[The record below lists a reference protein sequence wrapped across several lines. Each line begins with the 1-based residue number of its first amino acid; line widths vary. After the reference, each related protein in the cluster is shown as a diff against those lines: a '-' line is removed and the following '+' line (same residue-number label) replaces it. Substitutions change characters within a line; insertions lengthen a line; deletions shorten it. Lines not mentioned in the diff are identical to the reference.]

1 MVGNLVKRGEQMQN
15 LMSESFTL
23 PCGQVVKNR
32 FCKAAMTE
40 RIAKGDNLAHQGH
53 ANLYDRWAEGNIGIL
68 LTGNVQIDRK
78 NLEGPANVVI
88 DKNNYKEQYDE
99 LKAWSAAGTKDN
111 TQLWMQI
118 SHAGRQTPGE
128 INSSPLAPSNIGLK
142 IPGKNYGIPTPM
154 TEEDILDVI
163 DRFVFTAKIA
173 RETGFTGVQFHS
185 AHGYLLS
192 EFLSPDINNRTDA
205 WGGSIENR
213 ARLHL
218 EIINKCRKE
227 VGEDFPISIKLNS
240 ADFQKGGFTADES
253 IQVAQML
260 ENAGVDIIEISGG
273 TYEQPKLIGVDD
285 LTINPKRSE
294 QRKES
299 TIAREAYFLEYAQDI
314 RKAVSLPL
322 MVTGGF
328 RTREG
333 IEDALQS
340 NVCQIVG
347 IGRPLCADPY
357 CIKKMI
363 AGELEAL
370 PSFEKTLSLGPS
382 ILSPSSP
389 FTIIKVINA
398 FGAMAWFYQQIKN
411 MAKGLMPNHKQKLFN
426 AFRADMKA
434 DKLAIKDYLD
444 NS

>member
-1 MVGNLVKRGEQMQN
+1 MTNLIN
-15 LMSESFTL
+15 DSFTL

-32 FCKAAMTE
+32 VCKAAMTE
-40 RIAKGDNLAHQGH
+40 RIAKGNNLAHQGH
-53 ANLYDRWAEGNIGIL
+53 ANLYDRWADGDMGIL
-68 LTGNVQIDRK
+68 LTGNVQVDRQ

-88 DKNNYKEQYDE
+88 DQNNYKDQYDS
-99 LKAWSAAGTKDN
+99 LRAWSAAGTKNN

-142 IPGKNYGIPTPM
+142 IPGKNYGTPTPM

-192 EFLSPDINNRTDA
+192 EFLSPDINNRSDA
-205 WGGSIENR
+205 WGGSVENR
-213 ARLHL
+213 ARIHL

-227 VGEDFPISIKLNS
+227 VGEDFLISVKLNS
-240 ADFQKGGFTADES
+240 TDFQKGGFTANES
-253 IQVAQML
+253 IQVAKML

-273 TYEQPKLIGVDD
+273 TYEQPKLIGIDD

-340 NVCQIVG
+340 DVCQIVG

-357 CIKKMI
+357 CVKKMI
-363 AGELEAL
+363 AGELEIL

-434 DKLAIKDYLD
+434 DKIAIKDYLD
-444 NS
+444 NN

>member
-1 MVGNLVKRGEQMQN
+1 MPN
-15 LMSESFTL
+15 LMNESFTL
-23 PCGQVVKNR
+23 PCGQVIKNR

-40 RIAKGDNLAHQGH
+40 RIAKGNNLAHQGH
-53 ANLYDRWAEGNIGIL
+53 VNLYDRWAEGNIGIL
-68 LTGNVQIDRK
+68 LTGNVQVDRR

-88 DKNNYKEQYDE
+88 DKNNYKEQYDD
-99 LKAWSAAGTKDN
+99 LKAWSAAGTKNN

-142 IPGKNYGIPTPM
+142 IPGKNYGTPIPM

-163 DRFVFTAKIA
+163 DRYVFTAKIA
-173 RETGFTGVQFHS
+173 RDTGFTGVQFHS

-205 WGGSIENR
+205 WGGSLENR
-213 ARLHL
+213 ARIHI

-227 VGEDFPISIKLNS
+227 VGEDFPISVKLNS

-260 ENAGVDIIEISGG
+260 EDAGVDIIEISGG

-294 QRKES
+294 ERKES
-299 TIAREAYFLEYAQDI
+299 TIAREAYFLEYAEDI

-328 RTREG
+328 RTKEG

-340 NVCQIVG
+340 NVCQMVG

-363 AGELEAL
+363 EGEIETL

-411 MAKGLMPNHKQKLFN
+411 MAKGLLPNHEQKLLN

-434 DKLAIKDYLD
+434 DKLATKDYLD
-444 NS
+444 NN

>member
-1 MVGNLVKRGEQMQN
+1 MQN
-15 LMSESFTL
+15 LINESFTL
-23 PCGQVVKNR
+23 PCGQVIKNR
-32 FCKAAMTE
+32 ICKAAMTE
-40 RIAKGDNLAHQGH
+40 RIAKGNNLAHQGH
-53 ANLYDRWAEGNIGIL
+53 ANLYDRWADGNIGIS
-68 LTGNVQIDRK
+68 LTGNVQVDRR
-78 NLEGPANVVI
+78 NLEGPANVAI
-88 DKNNYKEQYDE
+88 DKNNYKEQFE
-99 LKAWSAAGTKDN
+99 SLKAWSKSGTKNN

-128 INSSPLAPSNIGLK
+128 INSSPLAPSDIRLK

-154 TEEDILDVI
+154 TEENILDVI

-192 EFLSPDINNRTDA
+192 EFLSPDINNRNDA

-213 ARLHL
+213 TRIHL
-218 EIINKCRKE
+218 EIIKRCRQE
-227 VGEDFPISIKLNS
+227 VGEDFPISVKLNS
-240 ADFQKGGFTADES
+240 TDFQKGGFSPDES
-253 IQVAQML
+253 IKVAQIL

-273 TYEQPKLIGVDD
+273 TYEQPKLIGIDAS
-285 LTINPKRSE
+285 INPKRSE
-294 QRKES
+294 KRKES
-299 TIAREAYFLEYAQDI
+299 TIAREAYFLEYAKDI
-314 RKAVSLPL
+314 RSAVSLPL

-328 RTREG
+328 RTRDG
-333 IEDALQS
+333 IEEALRS

-357 CIKKMI
+357 CIKKLI
-363 AGELEAL
+363 AGELENL

-389 FTIIKVINA
+389 FTLIKVINA

-411 MAKGLMPNHKQKLFN
+411 MAKGLLPNKEQKLFN
-426 AFRADMKA
+426 AFKADMKA
-434 DKLAIKDYLD
+434 VKVALKDYL
-444 NS
+444 NSK

>member
-1 MVGNLVKRGEQMQN
+1 MSNLIN
-15 LMSESFTL
+15 ESFTL
-23 PCGQVVKNR
+23 PCGQVIKNR
-32 FCKAAMTE
+32 ICKAAMTE
-40 RIAKGDNLAHQGH
+40 RIAKGNNLAHQGH
-53 ANLYDRWAEGNIGIL
+53 ANLYDRWADGNIGIS
-68 LTGNVQIDRK
+68 LTGNVQVDRR
-78 NLEGPANVVI
+78 NLEGPANVAI
-88 DKNNYKEQYDE
+88 DKNNYIEQFDA
-99 LKAWSAAGTKDN
+99 LKAWSKAGTKNN

-128 INSSPLAPSNIGLK
+128 INSSPMAPSDIGLK
-142 IPGKNYGIPTPM
+142 IPGKNFGTPTPM

-173 RETGFTGVQFHS
+173 RDTGFTGVQFHS

-213 ARLHL
+213 TRIHL
-218 EIINKCRKE
+218 EIIKRCRQE
-227 VGEDFPISIKLNS
+227 VGEDFPISVKLNS
-240 ADFQKGGFTADES
+240 ADFQKGGFSPNES
-253 IQVAQML
+253 IKVAQML

-273 TYEQPKLIGVDD
+273 TYEQPKLIGVEAS
-285 LTINPKRSE
+285 INAKRSE
-294 QRKES
+294 KRKES

-314 RKAVSLPL
+314 RKAVSIPL

-333 IEDALQS
+333 INDALQS

-363 AGELEAL
+363 SGELETL
-370 PSFEKTLSLGPS
+370 PSFEKTLSLGPY

-389 FTIIKVINA
+389 FTLIKVINA
-398 FGAMAWFYQQIKN
+398 FASMAWFYQQIKN
-411 MAKGLMPNHKQKLFN
+411 MAKGLMPNQEQKLFN
-426 AFRADMKA
+426 AFTADMKA
-434 DKLAIKDYLD
+434 DKLALKDYL
-444 NS
+444 NNK

>member
-1 MVGNLVKRGEQMQN
+1 
-15 LMSESFTL
+15 
-23 PCGQVVKNR
+23 
-32 FCKAAMTE
+32 
-40 RIAKGDNLAHQGH
+40 
-53 ANLYDRWAEGNIGIL
+53 
-68 LTGNVQIDRK
+68 
-78 NLEGPANVVI
+78 VI
-88 DKNNYKEQYDE
+88 DKNNYKNQLST
-99 LKAWSAAGTKDN
+99 LKEWSAAGTKNN

-128 INSSPLAPSNIGLK
+128 INSSPMAPSNIRLK
-142 IPGKNYGIPTPM
+142 IPGKNYGTPVPM

-163 DRFVFTAKIA
+163 EKFVFTAKIA

-192 EFLSPDINNRTDA
+192 EFLSPDINNRNDA
-205 WGGSIENR
+205 WGGDIENR
-213 ARLHL
+213 ARIHL
-218 EIINKCRKE
+218 EIIKRCREE
-227 VGEDFPISIKLNS
+227 VGEDFPISVKMNS
-240 ADFQKGGFTADES
+240 ADFQKGGFAADDS
-253 IQVAQML
+253 IIVAKML
-260 ENAGVDIIEISGG
+260 ESAGVDIIEISGG

-285 LTINPKRSE
+285 LTINPERSE

-299 TIAREAYFLEYAQDI
+299 TIAREAYFLEYAKDI

-328 RTREG
+328 RTKEG
-333 IEDALQS
+333 IEDALKS
-340 NVCQIVG
+340 NICQIIG

-357 CIKKMI
+357 CVKKMI
-363 AGELEAL
+363 SGELEIL

-389 FTIIKVINA
+389 FTIIKAVNA

-434 DKLAIKDYLD
+434 DKIALKDYLD
-444 NS
+444 H

>member
-1 MVGNLVKRGEQMQN
+1 MPSFINK
-15 LMSESFTL
+15 SFTL
-23 PCGQVVKNR
+23 PRGQVIKNR
-32 FCKAAMTE
+32 ICKAAMTE
-40 RIAKGDNLAHQGH
+40 RIAKGNNLAHQGH
-53 ANLYDRWAEGNIGIL
+53 VNLYDRWADGNIGIL
-68 LTGNVQIDRK
+68 LTGNVQIDRR
-78 NLEGPANVVI
+78 NIEGPANVVI
-88 DKNNYKEQYDE
+88 DSENYKEQLDS
-99 LKAWSAAGTKDN
+99 LKAWSRAGTKNN

-142 IPGKNYGIPTPM
+142 IPGKNYGTPTPM

-192 EFLSPDINNRTDA
+192 EFLSPDINNRSDA
-205 WGGSIENR
+205 WGGSLENR
-213 ARLHL
+213 ARIHL

-227 VGEDFPISIKLNS
+227 VGEDFPISVKLNS
-240 ADFQKGGFTADES
+240 ADFQKGGFTSDES

-314 RKAVSLPL
+314 RKAISLPL

-333 IEDALQS
+333 IENALQS

-363 AGELEAL
+363 AGELEVL

-389 FTIIKVINA
+389 FTLIKVINA

-411 MAKGLMPNHKQKLFN
+411 MAKGQMPNHKQKLFN

-444 NS
+444 SN

>member
-1 MVGNLVKRGEQMQN
+1 MTNLINK
-15 LMSESFTL
+15 SFTL
-23 PCGQVVKNR
+23 PCGKVLKNSI
-32 FCKAAMTE
+32 CKAAMTE
-40 RIAKGDNLAHQGH
+40 RIAKGDNLANQGH
-53 ANLYDRWAEGNIGIL
+53 INLYDRWADGNIGIL
-68 LTGNVQIDRK
+68 LTGNVQVDRR

-88 DKNNYKEQYDE
+88 DKNSYKKQLDS
-99 LKAWSAAGTKDN
+99 LKAWSAAGTKNN

-128 INSSPLAPSNIGLK
+128 INSSPMAPSNIGLK
-142 IPGKNYGIPTPM
+142 IPGKNYGTPIPM

-163 DRFVFTAKIA
+163 ERFVFTAKIA
-173 RETGFTGVQFHS
+173 RETGFTGVQLHS

-192 EFLSPDINNRTDA
+192 EFLSPDINNRNDA
-205 WGGSIENR
+205 WGGDIENR
-213 ARLHL
+213 ARIHL
-218 EIINKCRKE
+218 EIIKRCREE
-227 VGEDFPISIKLNS
+227 VGVDFPISVKMNS
-240 ADFQKGGFTADES
+240 ADFQRGGFTPDES
-253 IQVAQML
+253 IKVAQML
-260 ENAGVDIIEISGG
+260 ENASVDIIEISGG
-273 TYEQPKLIGVDD
+273 TYEQPKLIGIDD
-285 LTINPKRSE
+285 LTINPERSE
-294 QRKES
+294 KRKES

-363 AGELEAL
+363 AGELEIL

-382 ILSPSSP
+382 IFSPSSP

-411 MAKGLMPNHKQKLFN
+411 MAKGLMPNHKQKLLN

-444 NS
+444 NR

>member
-1 MVGNLVKRGEQMQN
+1 MSNLIN
-15 LMSESFTL
+15 ESFTL
-23 PCGQVVKNR
+23 PCGQVIKNR
-32 FCKAAMTE
+32 ICKAAMTE
-40 RIAKGDNLAHQGH
+40 RIAKGNNLAHQGH
-53 ANLYDRWAEGNIGIL
+53 ANLYDRWADGNIGIS
-68 LTGNVQIDRK
+68 LTGNVQVDRR
-78 NLEGPANVVI
+78 NLEGPANVAI
-88 DKNNYKEQYDE
+88 DKNNYKEQFDA
-99 LKAWSAAGTKDN
+99 LKAWSKAGTKNN

-128 INSSPLAPSNIGLK
+128 INSSPMAPSDIGLK
-142 IPGKNYGIPTPM
+142 IPGKNFGTPTPT

-173 RETGFTGVQFHS
+173 RDTGFTGVQFHS

-213 ARLHL
+213 TRIHL
-218 EIINKCRKE
+218 EIIKRCRQE
-227 VGEDFPISIKLNS
+227 VGEDFPISVKLNS
-240 ADFQKGGFTADES
+240 ADFQKGGFSPNES
-253 IQVAQML
+253 IKVAQML

-273 TYEQPKLIGVDD
+273 TYEQPKLIGVEAS
-285 LTINPKRSE
+285 INAKRSE
-294 QRKES
+294 KRKES

-314 RKAVSLPL
+314 RKAVSIPL

-333 IEDALQS
+333 INDALQS

-363 AGELEAL
+363 SGELETL

-389 FTIIKVINA
+389 FTLIKVINA
-398 FGAMAWFYQQIKN
+398 FASMAWFYQQIKN
-411 MAKGLMPNHKQKLFN
+411 MAKGLMPNQEQKLFN
-426 AFRADMKA
+426 AFTADMKA
-434 DKLAIKDYLD
+434 DKLALKDYL
-444 NS
+444 NNK

>member
-1 MVGNLVKRGEQMQN
+1 MPN
-15 LMSESFTL
+15 LMNESFTL
-23 PCGQVVKNR
+23 PCGQVIKNR

-40 RIAKGDNLAHQGH
+40 RIAKGNNLAHQGH
-53 ANLYDRWAEGNIGIL
+53 VNLYDRWAEGNIGIL
-68 LTGNVQIDRK
+68 LTGNVQVDRR

-88 DKNNYKEQYDE
+88 DKNNYKEQYDD
-99 LKAWSAAGTKDN
+99 LKAWSAAGTKNN

-142 IPGKNYGIPTPM
+142 IPGKNYGTPIPM

-163 DRFVFTAKIA
+163 DRYVFTAKIA

-205 WGGSIENR
+205 WGGSLENR
-213 ARLHL
+213 ARIHI

-227 VGEDFPISIKLNS
+227 VGEDFPISVKLNS

-260 ENAGVDIIEISGG
+260 EDAGVDIIEISGG
-273 TYEQPKLIGVDD
+273 TDEQPKLIGVDD

-294 QRKES
+294 ERKES

-340 NVCQIVG
+340 NVCQMVG

-363 AGELEAL
+363 EGEIETL

-411 MAKGLMPNHKQKLFN
+411 MAKGLLPNHEQKLLN

-434 DKLAIKDYLD
+434 DKLATKDYLD
-444 NS
+444 NN

>member
-1 MVGNLVKRGEQMQN
+1 MSNLIN
-15 LMSESFTL
+15 ESFTL
-23 PCGQVVKNR
+23 PCGQVIKNR
-32 FCKAAMTE
+32 ICKAAMTE
-40 RIAKGDNLAHQGH
+40 RIAKGNNLAHQGH
-53 ANLYDRWAEGNIGIL
+53 ANLYDRWADGNIGIS
-68 LTGNVQIDRK
+68 LTGNVQVDRR
-78 NLEGPANVVI
+78 NLEGPANVAI
-88 DKNNYKEQYDE
+88 DKNNYKEQFDA
-99 LKAWSAAGTKDN
+99 LKAWSKAGTKNN

-128 INSSPLAPSNIGLK
+128 INSSPMAPSDIGLK
-142 IPGKNYGIPTPM
+142 IPGKNFGTPTPM

-173 RETGFTGVQFHS
+173 RDTGFTGVQFHS

-213 ARLHL
+213 ARIHL
-218 EIINKCRKE
+218 EIIKRCRQE
-227 VGEDFPISIKLNS
+227 VGEDFPISVKLNS
-240 ADFQKGGFTADES
+240 ADFQKGGFSPNES
-253 IQVAQML
+253 IKVAQML

-273 TYEQPKLIGVDD
+273 TYEQPKLIGVEAS
-285 LTINPKRSE
+285 INAKRSE
-294 QRKES
+294 KRKES

-314 RKAVSLPL
+314 RKAVSIPL

-333 IEDALQS
+333 INDALQS

-363 AGELEAL
+363 SGELETL

-389 FTIIKVINA
+389 FTLIKVINA
-398 FGAMAWFYQQIKN
+398 FASMAWFYQQIKN
-411 MAKGLMPNHKQKLFN
+411 MAKGLMPNQEQKLFN
-426 AFRADMKA
+426 AFTADMKA
-434 DKLAIKDYLD
+434 DKLALKDYL
-444 NS
+444 NNK

>member
-1 MVGNLVKRGEQMQN
+1 MSS
-15 LMSESFTL
+15 LMNQSFTL

-32 FCKAAMTE
+32 VCKAAMTE
-40 RIAKGDNLAHQGH
+40 RIAKGNNLAHQGH
-53 ANLYDRWAEGNIGIL
+53 ANLYDRWADGDMGIL
-68 LTGNVQIDRK
+68 LTGNVQIDRR

-88 DKNNYKEQYDE
+88 DQNNYKDQYDA
-99 LKAWSAAGTKDN
+99 LKAWSAAGTKNN

-128 INSSPLAPSNIGLK
+128 INSSPMAPSNIRLK
-142 IPGKNYGIPTPM
+142 IPGKNYGTPVPM

-163 DRFVFTAKIA
+163 EKFAFTAKIA

-192 EFLSPDINNRTDA
+192 EFLSPDINNRNDA
-205 WGGSIENR
+205 WGGDIENR
-213 ARLHL
+213 ARIHL
-218 EIINKCRKE
+218 EIIKRCREE
-227 VGEDFPISIKLNS
+227 VGEDFPISVKMNS
-240 ADFQKGGFTADES
+240 ADFQKGGFAADDS
-253 IQVAQML
+253 IIVAKML
-260 ENAGVDIIEISGG
+260 ESAGVDIIEISGG

-285 LTINPKRSE
+285 LTINPERSE

-299 TIAREAYFLEYAQDI
+299 TIAREAYFLEYAKDI

-328 RTREG
+328 RTKEG
-333 IEDALQS
+333 IEDALKS
-340 NVCQIVG
+340 NICQIIG

-357 CIKKMI
+357 CVKKMI
-363 AGELEAL
+363 AGDLEIL

-382 ILSPSSP
+382 IFSPSSP
-389 FTIIKVINA
+389 FTIIKAINA

-434 DKLAIKDYLD
+434 DKLALKDYLD
-444 NS
+444 H

>member
-1 MVGNLVKRGEQMQN
+1 MPN
-15 LMSESFTL
+15 LMNESFTL
-23 PCGQVVKNR
+23 PCGQVIKNR

-40 RIAKGDNLAHQGH
+40 RIAKGNNLAHQGH
-53 ANLYDRWAEGNIGIL
+53 VNLYDRWAEGNIGIL
-68 LTGNVQIDRK
+68 LTGNVQVDRR

-88 DKNNYKEQYDE
+88 DKNNYKEQYDD
-99 LKAWSAAGTKDN
+99 LKAWSAAGTKNN

-142 IPGKNYGIPTPM
+142 IPGKNYGTPIPM

-163 DRFVFTAKIA
+163 DRYVFTAKIA
-173 RETGFTGVQFHS
+173 RDTGFTGVQFHS

-205 WGGSIENR
+205 WGGSLENR
-213 ARLHL
+213 ARIHI

-227 VGEDFPISIKLNS
+227 VGEDFPISVKLNS

-260 ENAGVDIIEISGG
+260 EDAGVDIIEISGG

-294 QRKES
+294 ERKES

-340 NVCQIVG
+340 NVCQMVG

-363 AGELEAL
+363 EGEIETL

-411 MAKGLMPNHKQKLFN
+411 MAKGLMPNHEQKLFN
-426 AFRADMKA
+426 AFKADMKA
-434 DKLAIKDYLD
+434 DKLATKDYLD
-444 NS
+444 NN

>member
-1 MVGNLVKRGEQMQN
+1 MSNLIK
-15 LMSESFTL
+15 ESFTL

-32 FCKAAMTE
+32 VCKAAMTE
-40 RIAKGDNLAHQGH
+40 RIAKGNNLAHQGH
-53 ANLYDRWAEGNIGIL
+53 ANLYDRWADGDMGIL
-68 LTGNVQIDRK
+68 LTGNVQVDRR
-78 NLEGPANVVI
+78 NIEGPANVVI
-88 DKNNYKEQYDE
+88 DQNNYKDQYDA
-99 LKAWSAAGTKDN
+99 LKTWSAAGTKND

-128 INSSPLAPSNIGLK
+128 INSLPLAPSNIGLK
-142 IPGKNYGIPTPM
+142 IPGKNYGTPTPM
-154 TEEDILDVI
+154 TEDDILDLI

-213 ARLHL
+213 ARVHL

-227 VGEDFPISIKLNS
+227 VGEDFPISVKLNS
-240 ADFQKGGFTADES
+240 TDFQKGGFTPDES

-347 IGRPLCADPY
+347 IGRPLCVDPY
-357 CIKKMI
+357 CVKKMI
-363 AGELEAL
+363 AGELDVL

-444 NS
+444 NN

>member
-1 MVGNLVKRGEQMQN
+1 MSNLIN
-15 LMSESFTL
+15 ESFTL
-23 PCGQVVKNR
+23 PCGQVIKNR
-32 FCKAAMTE
+32 ICKAAMTE
-40 RIAKGDNLAHQGH
+40 RIAKGNNLAHQGH
-53 ANLYDRWAEGNIGIL
+53 ANLYDRWADGNIGIS
-68 LTGNVQIDRK
+68 LTGNVQVDRR
-78 NLEGPANVVI
+78 NLEGPANVAI
-88 DKNNYKEQYDE
+88 DKNNYKEQFDA
-99 LKAWSAAGTKDN
+99 LKAWSKAGTKNN

-128 INSSPLAPSNIGLK
+128 INSSPMAPSDIGLK
-142 IPGKNYGIPTPM
+142 IPGKNFGTPTPM

-173 RETGFTGVQFHS
+173 RDTGFTGVQFHS

-213 ARLHL
+213 TRIHL
-218 EIINKCRKE
+218 EIIKRCRQE
-227 VGEDFPISIKLNS
+227 VGEDFPISVKLNS
-240 ADFQKGGFTADES
+240 ADFQKGGFSPNES
-253 IQVAQML
+253 IKVAQML

-273 TYEQPKLIGVDD
+273 TYEQPKLIGVEAS
-285 LTINPKRSE
+285 INAKRSE
-294 QRKES
+294 KRKES
-299 TIAREAYFLEYAQDI
+299 TIAHEAYFLEYAQDI
-314 RKAVSLPL
+314 RKAVSIPL

-333 IEDALQS
+333 INDALQS

-363 AGELEAL
+363 SGELETL

-389 FTIIKVINA
+389 FTLIKVINA
-398 FGAMAWFYQQIKN
+398 FASMAWFYQQIKN
-411 MAKGLMPNHKQKLFN
+411 MAKGLMPNQEQKLFN
-426 AFRADMKA
+426 AFTADMKA
-434 DKLAIKDYLD
+434 DKLALKDYL
-444 NS
+444 NNK

>member
-1 MVGNLVKRGEQMQN
+1 MSNLIN
-15 LMSESFTL
+15 ESFTL
-23 PCGQVVKNR
+23 PCGQVIKNR
-32 FCKAAMTE
+32 ICKAAMTE
-40 RIAKGDNLAHQGH
+40 RIAKGNNLAHQGH
-53 ANLYDRWAEGNIGIL
+53 ANLYDRWADGNIGIS
-68 LTGNVQIDRK
+68 LTGNVQVDRR
-78 NLEGPANVVI
+78 NLEGPANVAI
-88 DKNNYKEQYDE
+88 DKNNYKEQFDA
-99 LKAWSAAGTKDN
+99 LKAWSKAGTKNN

-128 INSSPLAPSNIGLK
+128 INSSPMAPSDIGLK
-142 IPGKNYGIPTPM
+142 IPGKNFGTPTPM

-173 RETGFTGVQFHS
+173 RDTGFTGVQFHS

-213 ARLHL
+213 TRIHL
-218 EIINKCRKE
+218 EIIKRCRQE
-227 VGEDFPISIKLNS
+227 VGEDFPISVKLNS
-240 ADFQKGGFTADES
+240 ADFQKGGFSPNES
-253 IQVAQML
+253 IKVAQML

-273 TYEQPKLIGVDD
+273 TYEQPKLIGVEAS
-285 LTINPKRSE
+285 INAKRSE
-294 QRKES
+294 KRKES

-314 RKAVSLPL
+314 RKAVSIPL

-333 IEDALQS
+333 INDALQS

-357 CIKKMI
+357 CIKKMLS
-363 AGELEAL
+363 GELETL
-370 PSFEKTLSLGPS
+370 PSFEKTLSLGPY

-389 FTIIKVINA
+389 FTVIKVINA
-398 FGAMAWFYQQIKN
+398 FASMAWFYQQIKN
-411 MAKGLMPNHKQKLFN
+411 MAKGLMPNQEQKLFN
-426 AFRADMKA
+426 AFTADMKA
-434 DKLAIKDYLD
+434 DKLALKDYL
-444 NS
+444 NNK

>member
-1 MVGNLVKRGEQMQN
+1 MQN
-15 LMSESFTL
+15 LINESFTL
-23 PCGQVVKNR
+23 PCGQVIKNR
-32 FCKAAMTE
+32 VCKAAMTE
-40 RIAKGDNLAHQGH
+40 RIAKGNNLAHQGH
-53 ANLYDRWAEGNIGIL
+53 ANLYERWAEGNIGIS
-68 LTGNVQIDRK
+68 LTGNVQVDRR
-78 NLEGPANVVI
+78 NLEGPANVAI
-88 DKNNYKEQYDE
+88 DQNNYKDQLDA
-99 LKAWSAAGTKDN
+99 LNAWSRAGTKNN

-128 INSSPLAPSNIGLK
+128 INSSPMAPSDIGLK
-142 IPGKNYGIPTPM
+142 IPGKNFGTPIPM

-173 RETGFTGVQFHS
+173 RDTGFTGVQFHS

-213 ARLHL
+213 ARIHL
-218 EIINKCRKE
+218 EIIKRCRQE
-227 VGEDFPISIKLNS
+227 VGEDFPISVKLNS
-240 ADFQKGGFTADES
+240 ADFQKGGFSPEES
-253 IQVAQML
+253 IKVAQML

-273 TYEQPKLIGVDD
+273 TYEQPKLIGVEAS
-285 LTINPKRSE
+285 INAKRSE
-294 QRKES
+294 KRKES

-314 RKAVSLPL
+314 RKAVSIPL

-333 IEDALQS
+333 INDALQS

-363 AGELEAL
+363 SGELETL

-389 FTIIKVINA
+389 FTLIKVINA
-398 FGAMAWFYQQIKN
+398 FASMAWFYQQIKN
-411 MAKGLMPNHKQKLFN
+411 MAKGLMPNQEQKLFN
-426 AFRADMKA
+426 AFMADLKA
-434 DKLAIKDYLD
+434 DKLALKDYL
-444 NS
+444 NSK

>member
-1 MVGNLVKRGEQMQN
+1 MTNLLN
-15 LMSESFTL
+15 ESFTL
-23 PCGQVVKNR
+23 PCGQILKNR
-32 FCKAAMTE
+32 VCKAAMTE
-40 RIAKGDNLAHQGH
+40 RIASGDNLANQGH
-53 ANLYDRWAEGNIGIL
+53 INLYDIWANGDIGIL
-68 LTGNVQIDRK
+68 LTGNVQVDRR

-88 DKNNYKEQYDE
+88 DKNNYKNQLST
-99 LKAWSAAGTKDN
+99 LKEWSAAGTKNN

-128 INSSPLAPSNIGLK
+128 INSSPMAPSNIRLK
-142 IPGKNYGIPTPM
+142 IPGKNYGTPVPM

-163 DRFVFTAKIA
+163 EKFVFTAKIA

-192 EFLSPDINNRTDA
+192 EFLSPDINNRNDA
-205 WGGSIENR
+205 WGGDIENR
-213 ARLHL
+213 ARIHL
-218 EIINKCRKE
+218 EIIKRCREE
-227 VGEDFPISIKLNS
+227 VGEDFPISVKMNS
-240 ADFQKGGFTADES
+240 ADFQIGGFAADDS
-253 IQVAQML
+253 IIVAKML
-260 ENAGVDIIEISGG
+260 ESAGVDIIEISGG

-285 LTINPKRSE
+285 LTINPERSE

-299 TIAREAYFLEYAQDI
+299 TIAREAYFLEYAKDI

-328 RTREG
+328 RTKEG
-333 IEDALQS
+333 IEDALKS
-340 NVCQIVG
+340 NICQIIG

-357 CIKKMI
+357 CVKKMI
-363 AGELEAL
+363 AGELKIL

-382 ILSPSSP
+382 IFSPSSP
-389 FTIIKVINA
+389 FTIIKAINA

-411 MAKGLMPNHKQKLFN
+411 MSKGLMPNHKQKLFN

-434 DKLAIKDYLD
+434 DKIALKDYLD
-444 NS
+444 H